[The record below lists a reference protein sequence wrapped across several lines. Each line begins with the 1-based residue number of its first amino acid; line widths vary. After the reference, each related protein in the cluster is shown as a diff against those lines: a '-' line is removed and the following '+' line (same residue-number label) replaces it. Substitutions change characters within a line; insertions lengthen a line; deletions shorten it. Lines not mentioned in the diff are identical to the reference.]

1 MSKLGTV
8 AYIPARLGS
17 ERVARK
23 NLRSLGGAPL
33 VTYVAKSALRS
44 SSLDRV
50 YVNTESP
57 EIAEAAAST
66 GVATYMRSPS
76 LAASPV
82 TTDEILY
89 DFAKH
94 VECGTI
100 VVINPTAP
108 FLRPETIDRALTVF
122 SDGPPDATLF
132 TTTRLRRHLIFDGQP
147 KNFDAAGRS
156 PRTQDLNPFD
166 YINFIIFVISRSKVL
181 TEYQKKG
188 YCLYVPP
195 LAFVPMQ
202 GLECHDI
209 DDEDD
214 FRVAECLLAKDP
226 SSQ

>member
-23 NLRSLGGAPL
+23 NLRPLGGAPL
-33 VTYVAKSALRS
+33 VTHVAKAALRS
-44 SSLDRV
+44 SLLDQV

-57 EIAEAAAST
+57 EISEVAAST
-66 GVATYMRSPS
+66 GVVTYMRCPS
-76 LAASPV
+76 LAARSV

-94 VECGTI
+94 IECSTI
-100 VVINPTAP
+100 AVINPTAP
-108 FLRPETIDRALTVF
+108 FLKPATIDRVLAAF
-122 SDGPPDATLF
+122 ADGPSDATLF
-132 TTTRLRRHLIFDGQP
+132 TTTRLRKHLILDGQP

-156 PRTQDLNPFD
+156 PRTQDLKPFD

-181 TEYQKKG
+181 TEYERKG
-188 YCLYVPP
+188 YCLYAPP
-195 LAFVPMQ
+195 LAFVPMM

-209 DDEDD
+209 DEEDD
-214 FRVAECLLAKDP
+214 FLLAEGLWSKGRR
-226 SSQ
+226 